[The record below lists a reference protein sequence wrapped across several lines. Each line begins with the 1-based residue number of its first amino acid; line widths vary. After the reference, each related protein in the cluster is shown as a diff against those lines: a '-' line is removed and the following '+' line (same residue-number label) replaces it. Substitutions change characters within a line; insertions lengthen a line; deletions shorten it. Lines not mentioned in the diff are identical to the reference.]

1 MARGSR
7 VGARGWWLVA
17 RYRLGAATL
26 LLVSA
31 TARPAYAALS
41 EGPRL
46 ATIYN
51 SILNAQFD
59 RAETQLREA
68 CPPAPR
74 EACQV
79 LGVVASW
86 WRIQIDPG
94 NRTRDAHFLEQAA
107 AATKAAEAW
116 TIREPQ
122 RAEAFFYLAGSYAPL
137 LQWQVLRGE
146 RLAAARNGSRVKR
159 ALERTLQLDP
169 AIADAHF
176 GIGVYEYYADVA
188 SSAAKLLRW
197 LLLLPGGDR
206 VKGLQEMLQAR
217 HGGVL
222 LQGEADFQL
231 HFVYLWYEHEPITA
245 IELLQSL
252 DARFPANPIFLEHI
266 ADAYDTYLHDTRMS
280 AAAWRTLIDRARN
293 DRVFDATRTRS
304 RAEEKLRALDARTKL
319 F

>member
-1 MARGSR
+1 LAT
-7 VGARGWWLVA
+7 VVWLLSDA
-17 RYRLGAATL
+17 Q
-26 LLVSA
+26 
-31 TARPAYAALS
+31 PAHASLS
-41 EGPRL
+41 EGARL
-46 ATIYN
+46 AAAYN

-59 RAETQLREA
+59 RAETQLRDA
-68 CPPAPR
+68 CPPAPL

-94 NRTRDAHFLEQAA
+94 NRAPDARFLELAA

-116 TIREPQ
+116 TVREP
-122 RAEAFFYLAGSYAPL
+122 RRGEAFFYLAGSYAPL

-146 RLAAARNGSRVKR
+146 RLAAARNGSRAKR
-159 ALERTLQLDP
+159 ALEQTLQLDP
-169 AIADAHF
+169 SIVDAHF

-217 HGGVL
+217 HGGEL

-231 HFVYLWYEHEPITA
+231 HFVYLWYEHEPVKA
-245 IELLQSL
+245 IELLKSL
-252 DARFPANPIFLEHI
+252 DARFPANPIFLERI
-266 ADAYDTYLHDTRMS
+266 ADAYDTYLHDARMS
-280 AAAWRTLIDRARN
+280 AAAWRTLIDRARS
-293 DRVFDATRTRS
+293 DRVFDPARTRA
-304 RAEEKLRALDARTKL
+304 RAEEKLRELDARAKL